1 MQTLREYKC
10 QRMLLHSA
18 KLIVNI
24 DGETKIFQDKTKLKQ
39 YLYTNPAI
47 QRIREGKLQNKDSA
61 YTKEKTRY

>member
-1 MQTLREYKC
+1 
-10 QRMLLHSA
+10 MLLHSA